1 MFEKASRMKLRY
13 QTNRGVISVEDLWD
27 LSLESLDTIAISLNK
42 KLKES
47 QTESFIK
54 TKTKDTTELELKFN
68 IVKHIIDVKL
78 SEAEAR
84 KSAAEKRAKK
94 QKLMDLIAKKQDAE
108 LEGKSVDELMKELAA
123 LED

>member
-27 LSLESLDTIAISLNK
+27 LSLESLDAIAISLNK

-54 TKTKDTTELELKFN
+54 TKTEDTTELELKFN

-84 KSAAEKRAKK
+84 KNAAEKRAKK

-108 LEGKSVDELMKELAA
+108 LEGKSVDELMKELTA

>member
-27 LSLESLDTIAISLNK
+27 LSLESLDAIAISLNK

-68 IVKHIIDVKL
+68 IVKHNIDIK
-78 SEAEAR
+78 
-84 KSAAEKRAKK
+84 
-94 QKLMDLIAKKQDAE
+94 
-108 LEGKSVDELMKELAA
+108 
-123 LED
+123 

>member
-27 LSLESLDTIAISLNK
+27 LSLESLDAIAINLNK

>member
-27 LSLESLDTIAISLNK
+27 LSLESLDAIAISLNK

-84 KSAAEKRAKK
+84 KNADEKRAKK

>member
-1 MFEKASRMKLRY
+1 MFEKASRIKLRY

-27 LSLESLDTIAISLNK
+27 LSLESLDAIAISLNK

-84 KSAAEKRAKK
+84 KNAAEKRAKK

>member
-27 LSLESLDTIAISLNK
+27 LSLESLDAIAISLNK

-84 KSAAEKRAKK
+84 KNAAEKRAKQ

>member
-27 LSLESLDTIAISLNK
+27 LSLESLDAIAISLNK

-84 KSAAEKRAKK
+84 KNAAEKRAKK

>member
-84 KSAAEKRAKK
+84 KNAAEKRAKK

-108 LEGKSVDELMKELAA
+108 LEGKSVDELMKELDA

>member
-27 LSLESLDTIAISLNK
+27 LSLESLDAIAISLNK

>member
-84 KSAAEKRAKK
+84 KNAAEKRAKK